1 MSMGVQLCLS
11 LHANFLSLPCEIYA
25 RHKQAALL
33 TPSASSR
40 ALSRLPSKLFLKSL
54 HSHLQDTTS
63 HPLWTGG
70 DRKLSV
76 KEGQAAKFMQRY
88 AGWGQDEAAR
98 QPKVLQEASAQQGQP
113 PRLTG

>member
-1 MSMGVQLCLS
+1 MTLVLNNGASINLS
-11 LHANFLSLPCEIYA
+11 TMLQTSKPL
-25 RHKQAALL
+25 KL
-33 TPSASSR
+33 T
-40 ALSRLPSKLFLKSL
+40 
-54 HSHLQDTTS
+54 QDTTS